1 MRGEDRGERAR
12 RARGRRE
19 TDMHIRYPP
28 NLDTS
33 EIGSRPPGGDDN
45 RDQRGD
51 RGSCTWKEERR
62 REREVNLGLVENFQR
77 DVDFFVSLATYF

>member
-1 MRGEDRGERAR
+1 
-12 RARGRRE
+12 
-19 TDMHIRYPP
+19 MHDVFIGIKKNSISTIPSY
-28 NLDTS
+28 LDTS